1 VYTNENK
8 PLIIAK
14 AKVIIDFMQY
24 ISQYLSLFCECHKNG
39 FTIVRYAI
47 S

>member
-1 VYTNENK
+1 VYTNVIK
-8 PLIIAK
+8 PVTIAK

-24 ISQYLSLFCECHKNG
+24 ILQYLSLFCECHING

>member
-1 VYTNENK
+1 VYTNVIK
-8 PLIIAK
+8 PVTIAK

-24 ISQYLSLFCECHKNG
+24 LSLFCECHING
-39 FTIVRYAI
+39 FTAVRYTI

>member
-1 VYTNENK
+1 VYTNIIK
-8 PLIIAK
+8 PVIIAK

-24 ISQYLSLFCECHKNG
+24 ISQYISLFYECHING

>member
-1 VYTNENK
+1 VYTDMIK
-8 PLIIAK
+8 PVIIAK

-24 ISQYLSLFCECHKNG
+24 ISQYISLFRECHING
-39 FTIVRYAI
+39 FTVVRYDI